1 MGNREL
7 KYKETQAEKRTAK
20 YRDPYDADLM
30 ATQHRKSFI
39 TAALYMGTAVG
50 LLVVQLI
57 FPDIEGTVQDTEV
70 LKVFSGI
77 AWALIASSAVLILS
91 LKYAQGLTKTL
102 MFILNWLVLPAVLVD
117 GLMKLADVFFEG
129 MPQV

>member
-1 MGNREL
+1 M
-7 KYKETQAEKRTAK
+7 
-20 YRDPYDADLM
+20 DPYDTDLM
-30 ATQHRKSFI
+30 AAQHRKSFI

-50 LLVVQLI
+50 LLFVQLI
-57 FPDIEGTVQDTEV
+57 FPDIEGTMQDTEV

-117 GLMKLADVFFEG
+117 GLLKLADVFFEG